1 MDEFRAGVLAR
12 VWEKVQRTA
21 RAGAVY
27 PYVKDESLEHTL
39 STGVDCAAREYLRKA
54 LDITA
59 DRVPFGALGDM
70 YIMSQ
75 KNDEHRPTLFYRM
88 VQTIVTEQKETDLML
103 LQKVNNS
110 QLQMRA
116 STPAGGFACMLWEVC
131 VMMEKKGG
139 LSLDLELWEHLLE
152 EIGDMINR
160 WFDPDYDAM
169 LPDAGPGSG
178 CCCILKR
185 SIATTSWRLGMD
197 MSPYG
202 RGCATQLAL
211 YDNLYKKHIYDAVD
225 KTQGGAGAVSRKD
238 DHIYWNIKHQIKL
251 QLDPLRIVFSCGIMD
266 GRFAL

>member
-139 LSLDLELWEHLLE
+139 LSLHLELWEHLLE

-160 WFDPDYDAM
+160 WFDPDYDTRRRSWEWLLLHSEAEHSDDE
-169 LPDAGPGSG
+169 LEVGDGYESVWQGLCDPA
-178 CCCILKR
+178 CIVR
-185 SIATTSWRLGMD
+185 QS
-197 MSPYG
+197 
-202 RGCATQLAL
+202 
-211 YDNLYKKHIYDAVD
+211 
-225 KTQGGAGAVSRKD
+225 
-238 DHIYWNIKHQIKL
+238 L
-251 QLDPLRIVFSCGIMD
+251 QETHL
-266 GRFAL
+266 